1 MASCHSLILNM
12 ETQGSSEG
20 ELRPEKQEHSGLA
33 LKGFSLRNLSV
44 QLSLFH
50 PLPFST
56 ACGNKHSRESQWK
69 GNFIKSK
76 PNSQQKQQQIAQMLA
91 CFRLTVFN

>member
-1 MASCHSLILNM
+1 M
-12 ETQGSSEG
+12 ETQGTRVCLSEG
-20 ELRPEKQEHSGLA
+20 VLRPEKHENSELA
-33 LKGFSLRNLSV
+33 LKGFSHWNLPV
-44 QLSLFH
+44 QLSLSH

-91 CFRLTVFN
+91 CFHLTVFN